1 MQKIGIILAVIIFTG
16 CNQPKQA
23 DSASDKNTNG
33 QTVKEQQNGSK
44 KISVKVL
51 ELIPENFQHFI
62 DVNGTV
68 QAEEEAII
76 SPEVGG
82 QIKNIYVEEGQEVK
96 KGKLL
101 VILNTSLIESN
112 IREVRSSLKLASLT
126 YQKQE
131 ELWKEKIG
139 TEMQYLQAKNNKE
152 TLENKLHTLQVQL
165 EMAKI
170 RAPFDGIIDVIYVQ
184 KGEQAAP
191 GMQILHMVNISK
203 LKIYAD
209 VSERYLSH
217 VHKGDIVHISF
228 PAFPGYTL
236 DEEIFRTGKV
246 INEKSRTFRI
256 ELKINNNRKML
267 LPNLISKIKLNDF
280 SAENSL
286 TVPSHVIKQ
295 DVKGSYLFTVKSNGD
310 SYNVKKIYIGTGV
323 TYEDITVITSGL
335 SAGDKIIVTG
345 YSLVTNGLEVNI
357 QG

>member
-1 MQKIGIILAVIIFTG
+1 MQKTGIILAVVLLTA
-16 CNQPKQA
+16 CNQPKQTNLA
-23 DSASDKNTNG
+23 PDKNTNG
-33 QTVKEQQNGSK
+33 QAQNDQQNTSK
-44 KISVKVL
+44 KITVNVL

-82 QIKNIYVEEGQEVK
+82 QIKYIYVKEGQEVK

-112 IREVRSSLKLASLT
+112 IMEVKTSLKLARLT

-152 TLENKLHTLQVQL
+152 TLENKLHTLQIQL
-165 EMAKI
+165 DMAKVK
-170 RAPFDGIIDVIYVQ
+170 APFDGIIDDIYVQ

-191 GMQILHMVNISK
+191 GMQILHMVNIAK

-256 ELKINNNRKML
+256 ELKIDNDQKKL
-267 LPNLISKIKLNDF
+267 LPNLISRIKLNDF

-295 DVKGSYLFTVKSNGD
+295 DVKGSYLFTVKSNGN
-310 SYNVKKIYIGTGV
+310 SYNVKKVYVDTGV
-323 TYEDITVITSGL
+323 TYEDITLITNGL

-345 YSLVTNGLEVNI
+345 YNLVTNGSEVNI

>member
-1 MQKIGIILAVIIFTG
+1 MQKIGIILAVILFTG
-16 CNQPKQA
+16 CNQPKQT
-23 DSASDKNTNG
+23 DSSSKKNPNG
-33 QTVKEQQNGSK
+33 QTVNEQQNGSK
-44 KISVKVL
+44 KVSVKVL
-51 ELIPENFQHFI
+51 ELIPKKFQHFI

-82 QIKNIYVEEGQEVK
+82 QIKNIYITEGQEVK

-112 IREVRSSLKLASLT
+112 IREIKTSLKLANLT

-152 TLENKLHTLQVQL
+152 NLENKLHTLQTQL
-165 EMAKI
+165 NMAKI
-170 RAPFDGIIDVIYVQ
+170 KAPFDGLIDNIYVQ

-217 VHKGDIVHISF
+217 VHKGDIAHISF

-236 DEEIFRTGKV
+236 NEEIFRTGKV

-256 ELKINNNRKML
+256 ELKVDNDQNKL

-295 DVKGSYLFTVKSNGD
+295 DAQGSYLFTAESNGN
-310 SYNVKKIYIGTGV
+310 SYNVNKIYIGTGV
-323 TYEDITVITSGL
+323 TYENKTLITSGL
-335 SAGDKIIVTG
+335 YAGDKVIVTG
-345 YSLVTNGLEVNI
+345 YNLVTNGSEVDI